1 MNASQE
7 CSVDSLLV
15 IIAAFNEERAIA
27 EVVSPLRQRGYDV
40 VVVDDGSRDATS
52 ARASDA
58 GATVIRHP
66 INLGQGAALQTGIE
80 FGIRSGYSL
89 FVTFDADGQHDPGDI
104 PVMMEMLRERGVD
117 AVLGSRFLGGTIG
130 MTAGRRLLLK
140 AAVAFTRLTTGLALT
155 DAHNGLRL
163 LSRKAAS
170 FIELRQNRMA
180 HASEILDQISESQ
193 LTFVECPVTIRY
205 TEYSKAKGQSGLNSV
220 NIILDLFLQRL
231 RK

>member
-1 MNASQE
+1 MNANPESGIQG
-7 CSVDSLLV
+7 LIV

-27 EVVSPLRQRGYDV
+27 EVVSPLRHRGYDV
-40 VVVDDGSRDATS
+40 VVVDDGSRDSTS
-52 ARASDA
+52 TRALDA
-58 GATVIRHP
+58 GAIVIRHP

-104 PVMMEMLRERGVD
+104 PAMVKMLEERGVD
-117 AVLGSRFLGGTIG
+117 VVLGSRFLGGTIG
-130 MTAGRRLLLK
+130 MTPARRLLLK
-140 AAVAFTRLTTGLALT
+140 AAVAFTRVNTGLALT

-163 LSRKAAS
+163 LSRRAALS
-170 FIELRQNRMA
+170 IELRQNRMA
-180 HASEILDQISESQ
+180 HASEILDQIAANR
-193 LTFVECPVTIRY
+193 LTFAECPVTIRY
-205 TEYSKAKGQSGLNSV
+205 TEYSRAKGQSGLNSV